1 MSDLDHLLVAIADGD
16 DTAFA
21 QFVAAAES
29 RIRSSVLPFATT
41 VDTEAVVQECLLRLW
56 QVAPRIVP
64 DGRPNAMLR
73 LGIRIARNLAV
84 SETRRR
90 RGETSSDIGDEDRD
104 LEPAVE
110 PDEPDPMLRRIIAR
124 CRELLRGKPAE
135 VLAARLGGPWRAD
148 ADLAAEL
155 GMRTNT
161 FLQNFTRARQQIA
174 QCLGAHGVDV
184 AKELT

>member
-1 MSDLDHLLVAIADGD
+1 MTDLDHLLPAIADGD
-16 DTAFA
+16 DTAFG

-29 RIRSSVLPFATT
+29 RIRSSLLPFATT
-41 VDTEAVVQECLLRLW
+41 VDIESVVQECLLRLW
-56 QVAPRIVP
+56 QVAPRVVP

-90 RGETSSDIGDEDRD
+90 PGTTSTALGDDASD
-104 LEPAVE
+104 VE
-110 PDEPDPMLRRIIAR
+110 PSVEPEEPDPMLREIIAR

-155 GMRTNT
+155 GMLTNT
-161 FLQNFTRARQQIA
+161 FLQNFTRARRQLA
-174 QCLGAHGVDV
+174 ECLRRHRVDV
-184 AKELT
+184 AEELA